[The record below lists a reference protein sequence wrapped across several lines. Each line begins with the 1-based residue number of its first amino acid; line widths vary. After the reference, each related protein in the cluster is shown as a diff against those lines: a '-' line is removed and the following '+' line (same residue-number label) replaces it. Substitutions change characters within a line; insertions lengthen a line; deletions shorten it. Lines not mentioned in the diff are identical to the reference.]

1 MRSYKTY
8 PHASARRALG
18 LPADQTTRTL
28 LVYYLSQGVSEFDW
42 GAAGPAA
49 VTAANAA
56 AATQRSPAA
65 GASEGLRSQVKNL
78 AFPPFLILQDTCLCP
93 GLVYI
98 PSPGSMSR
106 CISKFFSQKTG
117 ILFQRLHAEDQRAR
131 PVTPD
136 RGANK
141 NGRNLSFF
149 TGVSEFDCWA
159 RCASWLQEI
168 PAAGSGNFFG
178 SFREFLRSF
187 EEFGFVSCAPGAGR
201 LAGKLSTAYPQL
213 SLY

>member
-1 MRSYKTY
+1 
-8 PHASARRALG
+8 LIG
-18 LPADQTTRTL
+18 ELQDQ
-28 LVYYLSQGVSEFDW
+28 QQ
-42 GAAGPAA
+42 
-49 VTAANAA
+49 VTAASAA

-65 GASEGLRSQVKNL
+65 GASEGLGSQVKNL

-106 CISKFFSQKTG
+106 CISKNFS
-117 ILFQRLHAEDQRAR
+117 LFSADSYEGMYRAR
-131 PVTPD
+131 PVPPD
-136 RGANK
+136 GGENK

-149 TGVSEFDCWA
+149 TGVSEFERWA
-159 RCASWLQEI
+159 RCASWLQRSR
-168 PAAGSGNFFG
+168 PLGTGNFFG

-187 EEFGFVSCAPGAGR
+187 GELRSVSCAPGAGR
-201 LAGKLSTAYPQL
+201 PDAGKLSTAYPQL

>member
-1 MRSYKTY
+1 MIGE
-8 PHASARRALG
+8 LQ
-18 LPADQTTRTL
+18 DQ
-28 LVYYLSQGVSEFDW
+28 QQ
-42 GAAGPAA
+42 
-49 VTAANAA
+49 VTAASAA

-65 GASEGLRSQVKNL
+65 GASEGLGSQVKNL

-106 CISKFFSQKTG
+106 CISKNFWEFSGVFIPKLPPG
-117 ILFQRLHAEDQRAR
+117 NSGRAR
-131 PVTPD
+131 C
-136 RGANK
+136 
-141 NGRNLSFF
+141 LL
-149 TGVSEFDCWA
+149 TGVRTKMAETLVFLREFRSLNA
-159 RCASWLQEI
+159 G
-168 PAAGSGNFFG
+168 PAAHPGCRRSRPLGTGNFFG

-201 LAGKLSTAYPQL
+201 LAGKLSTAYSQL